1 MIYRGILDKG
11 PASTNNSKRSKV
23 QGFPLK
29 AGFRV
34 RDRDKIEDPK
44 SS

>member
-1 MIYRGILDKG
+1 MVKKSEIFTIKIC
-11 PASTNNSKRSKV
+11 KRSKV
-23 QGFPLK
+23 QGST
-29 AGFRV
+29 FRV